1 MFCKIK
7 INRYFATFM
16 NDNNVIMIFNIG
28 WIPALNQLLC
38 KILFSDKLMISSSLV
53 VWYSEVKACYFV
65 AHLAANWR
73 RSSCRGAARRRWRRG
88 GGSEGGQKQGASS
101 SSWGKSEGNLKTK
114 SIEGAACLFVVW
126 IALQY
131 CPNIHELGDGNA
143 IFQAWLSI
151 RLTVIAFTFLQYL
164 IATNPFK
171 FSED

>member
-1 MFCKIK
+1 MFCKIM
-7 INRYFATFM
+7 ISRYFATFM
-16 NDNNVIMIFNIG
+16 NDNNATMIFNIG

-131 CPNIHELGDGNA
+131 CPNIHELEMVMLSFKLG
-143 IFQAWLSI
+143 FQSGW
-151 RLTVIAFTFLQYL
+151 
-164 IATNPFK
+164 PW
-171 FSED
+171 